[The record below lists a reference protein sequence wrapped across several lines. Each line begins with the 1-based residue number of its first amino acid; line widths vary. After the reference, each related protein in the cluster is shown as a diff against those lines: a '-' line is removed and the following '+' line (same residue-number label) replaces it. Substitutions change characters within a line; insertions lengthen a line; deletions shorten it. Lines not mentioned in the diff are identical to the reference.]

1 MRRRVRRSTSSLVR
15 AIVIVVAT
23 VGLVA
28 AGTSPAGAG
37 SDGAKARKT
46 ATAKVSQHVD
56 RALAFRDPPAI
67 SSHDGQLRETLD
79 ARSGPVDIS
88 GATISGRTYNQGFVG
103 PTLVVKPGDLLDLT
117 TRNHLSDMTNL
128 HTHGLFVS
136 PAGNSD
142 NVFVMVSGGAT
153 FENVYQLSD
162 DVSPG
167 TYWYH
172 SHAHP
177 LAEDQV
183 FGGMSGVLIVEGL
196 RDLLPANLQHLR
208 EHVFALKDFQVDPG
222 GRIPSDNIDSDAPT
236 IRTVNGLVDPRLT
249 MRPGETQLWRLANI
263 GADIW
268 YQLHVDGMQFH
279 VIGEDANPVSEVTA
293 ADELLLPPG
302 KRYDVLVQA
311 PQQPGRLTLE
321 TLKYSDRAGGRHLP
335 AHGAR
340 DRRREGR
347 AVRISSTCRPHSRR
361 STTSAT
367 TRWRRNAPSTSPR
380 APTATS
386 STSTDSSSI
395 PTASTRAATLGTTE
409 EWTVTNS
416 SQEQHP
422 FHIHVNDIQVVSV
435 NGEPYD
441 AKSWQDTVVLPVGG
455 SVVMRMRFRDY
466 TGQYVFHCHILAHE
480 DNGMMAVVNVS

>member
-1 MRRRVRRSTSSLVR
+1 MSLGLL
-15 AIVIVVAT
+15 A
-23 VGLVA
+23 LVA
-28 AGTSPAGAG
+28 GASSATAGT
-37 SDGAKARKT
+37 DGARARKE
-46 ATAKVSQHVD
+46 ATARLAQRVD
-56 RALAFRDPPAI
+56 RKLPFRDPPAVH
-67 SSHDGQLRETLD
+67 SRDGVLRETLH
-79 ARSGPVDIS
+79 ARQGPVGIS
-88 GATISGRTYNQGFVG
+88 GTTVRGRTYNRGFVG
-103 PTLVVKPGDLLDLT
+103 PTLVVQPGDALDLT
-117 TRNHLSDMTNL
+117 TRNHLRDMTNL

-142 NVFVMVSGGAT
+142 NVFVMVSGRAT

-162 DVSPG
+162 DVPPG

-177 LAEDQV
+177 LAEGQV
-183 FGGMSGVLIVEGL
+183 FGGMSGVLIVDGL
-196 RDLLPANLQHLR
+196 RDLLPANLQDI
-208 EHVFALKDFQVDPG
+208 EDHVFALKDFQVDPG
-222 GRIPSDNIDSDAPT
+222 GTIPAKDIDSDAPT

-249 MRPGETQLWRLANI
+249 MRPGATQLWRLANI

-279 VIGEDANPVSEVTA
+279 VIAEDANPVREVTA

-311 PQQPGRLTLE
+311 PSEPRTLELE
-321 TLKYSDRAGGRHLP
+321 TLEYSTGPAGDTYPQTKLATVAVKGNAVKPKAMPTSLAVLDDLRNDP
-335 AHGAR
+335 IAHER
-340 DRRREGR
+340 TFDFSE
-347 AVRISSTCRPHSRR
+347 
-361 STTSAT
+361 SANGNQFFINGQQFDAN
-367 TRWRRNAPSTSPR
+367 RVDAPV
-380 APTATS
+380 
-386 STSTDSSSI
+386 
-395 PTASTRAATLGTTE
+395 TLGTTE
-409 EWTVTNS
+409 QWTVTNS

>member
-1 MRRRVRRSTSSLVR
+1 MRRRVRRSTSALVR
-15 AIVIVVAT
+15 ATVIVVAT
-23 VGLVA
+23 VGLFA

-37 SDGAKARKT
+37 SDGAKARKA
-46 ATAKVSQHVD
+46 ATAKVAQHVD

-117 TRNHLSDMTNL
+117 TRNHLSDMTNI

-249 MRPGETQLWRLANI
+249 MRPGR
-263 GADIW
+263 
-268 YQLHVDGMQFH
+268 
-279 VIGEDANPVSEVTA
+279 DAAVAPGQHRRRHLVPA
-293 ADELLLPPG
+293 ARRRHAVPRDRRGREPRQRGDCGGRAAAPPG

-321 TLKYSDRAGGRHLP
+321 TLKYSTGPAGDTYPRTEL
-335 AHGAR
+335 ATVDVKGAR
-340 DRRREGR
+340 QDL
-347 AVRISSTCRPHSRR
+347 VDLP
-361 STTSAT
+361 TSLAPLDDL
-367 TRWRRNAPSTSPR
+367 RNDPVAQERTFDFSESANGNQFYINGQQFDPNRVDAP
-380 APTATS
+380 
-386 STSTDSSSI
+386 
-395 PTASTRAATLGTTE
+395 ATLGTTE
-409 EWTVTNS
+409 EWTVT
-416 SQEQHP
+416 QLEPGAAPVPHP
-422 FHIHVNDIQVVSV
+422 RERHPGRQRERRALRRQVVAGHGACYRSA
-435 NGEPYD
+435 G
-441 AKSWQDTVVLPVGG
+441 AW
-455 SVVMRMRFRDY
+455 
-466 TGQYVFHCHILAHE
+466 
-480 DNGMMAVVNVS
+480 

>member
-1 MRRRVRRSTSSLVR
+1 MRRRVRRSTSPLAR
-15 AIVIVVAT
+15 AIVIAVAT
-23 VGLVA
+23 IGLLA

-37 SDGAKARKT
+37 SDGAKARKA
-46 ATAKVSQHVD
+46 ATANVARHVD
-56 RALAFRDPPAI
+56 RALAFRDPPTI

-88 GATISGRTYNQGFVG
+88 GATISGRTYDEGFVG

-117 TRNHLSDMTNL
+117 TRNHLREMTNL

-177 LAEDQV
+177 LAEGQV

-222 GRIPSDNIDSDAPT
+222 GRIPSENIDSDAPT

-311 PQQPGRLTLE
+311 PEQPGRLTLE
-321 TLKYSDRAGGRHLP
+321 TLQYSTGPAGDTYPRREL
-335 AHGAR
+335 ASVAVKGAR
-340 DRRREGR
+340 QPLLDM
-347 AVRISSTCRPHSRR
+347 P
-361 STTSAT
+361 TSLAPLDDL
-367 TRWRRNAPSTSPR
+367 RNDPIAQERTFDFSEDDQTNQFFINGQQFDPNRVDAP
-380 APTATS
+380 AM
-386 STSTDSSSI
+386 
-395 PTASTRAATLGTTE
+395 LGTTE

-422 FHIHVNDIQVVSV
+422 FHIHVNDIQVISV

>member
-1 MRRRVRRSTSSLVR
+1 MRRRVPRSTSSLVR
-15 AIVIVVAT
+15 ATVIVVAT
-23 VGLVA
+23 VGLVV

-37 SDGAKARKT
+37 SDGAKARKA
-46 ATAKVSQHVD
+46 ATAKVSRQVD
-56 RALAFRDPPAI
+56 RALAFRDPPTI

-117 TRNHLSDMTNL
+117 TRNHLRDMTNL

-177 LAEDQV
+177 LAEGQV
-183 FGGMSGVLIVEGL
+183 FGGMSGVLIVDGL
-196 RDLLPANLQHLR
+196 RDLLPADLQDVR

-222 GRIPSDNIDSDAPT
+222 GTIPSENIDSDAPT
-236 IRTVNGLVDPRLT
+236 IRTVNGLVEPRLT

-279 VIGEDANPVSEVTA
+279 VIAEDANPVDEVTA

-311 PQQPGRLTLE
+311 PEDPGRITLE
-321 TLKYSDRAGGRHLP
+321 TLEYSTGPAG
-335 AHGAR
+335 
-340 DRRREGR
+340 D
-347 AVRISSTCRPHSRR
+347 TY
-361 STTSAT
+361 
-367 TRWRRNAPSTSPR
+367 PR
-380 APTATS
+380 AELATVDVKGTPRQVLDLPTSLATLDDLRNDPIAHERTFDFS
-386 STSTDSSSI
+386 ESANGNEFFINGQQFDANRVDA
-395 PTASTRAATLGTTE
+395 PVTLGTTE
-409 EWTVTNS
+409 QWTVTNT
-416 SQEQHP
+416 SQEEHP
-422 FHIHVNDIQVVSV
+422 FHIHVNDFQVVSV

-455 SVVMRMRFRDY
+455 SVVMLMRFRSY

>member
-1 MRRRVRRSTSSLVR
+1 M
-15 AIVIVVAT
+15 
-23 VGLVA
+23 
-28 AGTSPAGAG
+28 
-37 SDGAKARKT
+37 
-46 ATAKVSQHVD
+46 
-56 RALAFRDPPAI
+56 
-67 SSHDGQLRETLD
+67 
-79 ARSGPVDIS
+79 
-88 GATISGRTYNQGFVG
+88 
-103 PTLVVKPGDLLDLT
+103 VKPGDLLDLT

-162 DVSPG
+162 EVSPG

-172 SHAHP
+172 SHVHP

-196 RDLLPANLQHLR
+196 RDLLPANSAAPPRARVRPEGL
-208 EHVFALKDFQVDPG
+208 PG
-222 GRIPSDNIDSDAPT
+222 GSRRAIPSENIDSDAPT

-311 PQQPGRLTLE
+311 PNSP
-321 TLKYSDRAGGRHLP
+321 AGSRSRH
-335 AHGAR
+335 
-340 DRRREGR
+340 
-347 AVRISSTCRPHSRR
+347 
-361 STTSAT
+361 
-367 TRWRRNAPSTSPR
+367 
-380 APTATS
+380 
-386 STSTDSSSI
+386 
-395 PTASTRAATLGTTE
+395 
-409 EWTVTNS
+409 
-416 SQEQHP
+416 
-422 FHIHVNDIQVVSV
+422 
-435 NGEPYD
+435 
-441 AKSWQDTVVLPVGG
+441 
-455 SVVMRMRFRDY
+455 
-466 TGQYVFHCHILAHE
+466 
-480 DNGMMAVVNVS
+480 

>member
-1 MRRRVRRSTSSLVR
+1 M
-15 AIVIVVAT
+15 
-23 VGLVA
+23 
-28 AGTSPAGAG
+28 
-37 SDGAKARKT
+37 
-46 ATAKVSQHVD
+46 
-56 RALAFRDPPAI
+56 
-67 SSHDGQLRETLD
+67 
-79 ARSGPVDIS
+79 
-88 GATISGRTYNQGFVG
+88 
-103 PTLVVKPGDLLDLT
+103 VKPGDLLDLT
-117 TRNHLSDMTNL
+117 TRNHLSDMTNI

-222 GRIPSDNIDSDAPT
+222 GRSRPTNIDSDAPT

-321 TLKYSDRAGGRHLP
+321 TLKYSTGPAGDTYPRD
-335 AHGAR
+335 GAR
-340 DRRREGR
+340 DRRREGG
-347 AVRISSTCRPHSRR
+347 APGSRR
-361 STTSAT
+361 PA
-367 TRWRRNAPSTSPR
+367 
-380 APTATS
+380 
-386 STSTDSSSI
+386 DV
-395 PTASTRAATLGTTE
+395 TRAARRPPQRPGRPGAHLRLLRERERQPVLHQRTAVRSQPGRHARDARHDRGVD
-409 EWTVTNS
+409 VTNS

>member
-196 RDLLPANLQHLR
+196 ARSAPRELQHLR

-222 GRIPSDNIDSDAPT
+222 GRIPSENIDSDAPT

-321 TLKYSDRAGGRHLP
+321 TLKYSTGPAGDTYPRTELATVDVKGAGQDLLDLP
-335 AHGAR
+335 
-340 DRRREGR
+340 
-347 AVRISSTCRPHSRR
+347 
-361 STTSAT
+361 TSLASLDDL
-367 TRWRRNAPSTSPR
+367 RNDPVAQERTFDFSESANGNEFYINGQQFDPNRVDAP
-380 APTATS
+380 
-386 STSTDSSSI
+386 
-395 PTASTRAATLGTTE
+395 ATLGTTE